1 MIYFEKSTILP
12 VKASEL
18 YRWHMRPEAFETL
31 TPPWEPVKVLQ
42 RPLVLEE
49 GSELHLQ
56 VPLGPL
62 RILWIARH
70 IHIQPGRR
78 FDDIQVKGPFGSW
91 HHKHLFEPVGEDAT
105 CMRDSIECSLPAG
118 SLLDGLLGWTVRKK
132 LQRMFD
138 YRHQQLLN
146 LFDACTETRENSEK

>member
-62 RILWIARH
+62 RVLWMCLNDLSIRTLVLSSYH
-70 IHIQPGRR
+70 YDLKEIQTA
-78 FDDIQVKGPFGSW
+78 FLFGWSG
-91 HHKHLFEPVGEDAT
+91 KEP
-105 CMRDSIECSLPAG
+105 R
-118 SLLDGLLGWTVRKK
+118 
-132 LQRMFD
+132 
-138 YRHQQLLN
+138 
-146 LFDACTETRENSEK
+146 